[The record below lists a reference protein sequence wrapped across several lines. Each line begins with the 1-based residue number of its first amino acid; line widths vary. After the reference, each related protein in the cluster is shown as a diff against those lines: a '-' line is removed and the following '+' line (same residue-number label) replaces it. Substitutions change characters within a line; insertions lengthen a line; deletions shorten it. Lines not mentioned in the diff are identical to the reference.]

1 MNQNVVNY
9 FTGKWQN
16 KDIKKLLYNG
26 YGHDLN
32 GTKTRYKEI
41 EHRKTY
47 DQVKNAVSYF
57 GVLAPGVVLVDV
69 DDMGQAKKLL
79 DVIQNKGINCPVLQT
94 TKGMHFYF
102 KDSKGIYKNARTH
115 HYTACGVIVDIKT
128 SVTNGI
134 AYLKKPKEEKEREFI
149 HGLDL
154 EDIPPIL
161 YPFKQAKKNEGE
173 TTALFNDFV
182 EGARNSTLTAHIL
195 ALLNVGL
202 DKEIIKKIITDIN
215 DYFFITPLDNEE
227 LKLILRDETFIKGEQ
242 ENKNKIKKLDFFSD
256 SGKFYHAIFGDYIIE
271 KYNIVRHDEELY
283 YFNDIKNQYLHLYHA
298 EELERL
304 FTKEIKELK
313 INQRKEVRGY
323 IKLKAPN
330 KKAPN
335 YNLIAFENGV
345 YNLETKEIIEINK
358 NYLFFNVIPWR
369 YSQEIEHDGFI
380 DNYLDSL
387 TCGDNNL
394 KKVLLEFIGFCFY
407 RNNSLRK
414 SILITG
420 GKYNGKS
427 KFYSLLET
435 LLGEDNCYMGM
446 SLDRLNARFD
456 IANLRNKLLTACDD
470 IDGGYIKDT
479 SILKKV
485 ISGDS
490 ITAEEKGKPAKPFK
504 YYGKLTLSANEVPRF
519 NDSTGAL
526 ASRITMVPF
535 KNKFEP
541 GTSACDP
548 LIEEKFNN
556 PDNME
561 YLIKISLEA
570 LHEVLEKKEFTTTE
584 ETKEALNDFR
594 RENNPVIEFIEAQ
607 KEEHGEDFYL
617 NIPCSEIYD
626 RYESYCIFNKIP
638 YMRVNSFGTRF
649 KGELELKSMPKK
661 INGEVKKY
669 YVKR

>member
-1 MNQNVVNY
+1 M
-9 FTGKWQN
+9 
-16 KDIKKLLYNG
+16 IKKLLYNG

-32 GTKTRYKEI
+32 NTKTKYKEI
-41 EHRKTY
+41 KHRKTY

-57 GVLAPGVVLVDV
+57 GVLAPGVVLVDI
-69 DDMGQAKKLL
+69 DDLGQAKKLL

-115 HYTACGVIVDIKT
+115 HYTTCGVIVDIKT

-149 HGLDL
+149 YGQEL
-154 EDIPPIL
+154 EELKELPFML
-161 YPFKQAKKNEGE
+161 YPYRKPRKGDQLG
-173 TTALFNDFV
+173 LFDDIIEV
-182 EGARNSTLTAHIL
+182 GRNSTLTAHIL
-195 ALLNVGL
+195 ALQNTGILNREAIR
-202 DKEIIKKIITDIN
+202 EIIHDIN
-215 DYFFITPLDNEE
+215 DYISPAPLEDEE
-227 LKLILRDETFIKGEQ
+227 LELILRDETFEKGER
-242 ENKNKIKKLDFFSD
+242 ENKKLDFFSD
-256 SGKFYHAIFGDYIIE
+256 SGKFYHAIFGDYIIG
-271 KYNIVRHDEELY
+271 KYNIVRHDEVLY
-283 YFNDIKNQYLHLYHA
+283 YFNDVKSQYIPLFYA
-298 EELERL
+298 DELERL
-304 FTKEIKELK
+304 FTGEIKELK

-323 IKLKAPN
+323 IKLSAPN
-330 KKAPN
+330 KNTPN

-345 YNLETKEIIEINK
+345 YNLETKEIIEINTD
-358 NYLFFNVIPWR
+358 YLFFNVIPWR

-504 YYGKLTLSANEVPRF
+504 YYGKLTLSANEVPKF

-526 ASRITMVPF
+526 ASRFTIVPF

-594 RENNPVIEFIEAQ
+594 RENNPVIEFIEMQ
-607 KEEHGEDFYL
+607 KEAHGEDFYL
-617 NIPCSEIYD
+617 SVSCRDMYERYRVYCDFNRFPCMHI
-626 RYESYCIFNKIP
+626 KT
-638 YMRVNSFGTRF
+638 FGANF
-649 KGELELKSMPKK
+649 KGELELKSYNKK
-661 INGEVKKY
+661 IEGKVIKHY
-669 YVKR
+669 MKR